1 MNRYVNN
8 KPSQSSDI
16 LRRIAMLV
24 HYDGTSYFG
33 FQAQNDLPTV
43 QVAIE
48 RAIGQLTGEYRRVQ
62 GAGRTDAGVHSSGQV
77 VAFDTWTSYS
87 PTVFLRATNRYLP
100 GDVRVHKISE
110 VDIRFDPRRS
120 ATRRNYSYH
129 IINQEIDSPLRSRY
143 SHVVKKPMNIPAM
156 QDAAAFIEGDLECAP
171 FSGRLGHREGRSRR
185 RISLCSVTR
194 SGSSVTV
201 DMAADGFLPQ
211 QVRRTVGA
219 LVEIGLGK
227 MCMEQFHAKMESG
240 IQGAFRLMLPAKG
253 LELTAVEYPVS
264 PFEPVSNL
272 QSIGSYVEVGAI

>member
-1 MNRYVNN
+1 VSLYASVR
-8 KPSQSSDI
+8 PSDSSET

-24 HYDGTSYFG
+24 HYDGTGYFG

-48 RAIGQLTGEYRRVQ
+48 NAIDHLTGERRRVQ

-77 VAFDTWTSYS
+77 IAFDTWSLYSTS
-87 PTVFLRATNRYLP
+87 VFLKATNRYLP
-100 GDVRVHKISE
+100 EDIRVHQVSE
-110 VDIRFDPRRS
+110 VDIRFDPRRY
-120 ATRRNYSYH
+120 ATRRSYSYH

-143 SHVVKKPMNIPAM
+143 THVVKKPMDITAM
-156 QDAAAFIEGDLECAP
+156 KDAAAYIEGDIECAP

-185 RISLCSVTR
+185 RISSCSVTR
-194 SGSSVTV
+194 SGSSVTI

-219 LVEIGLGK
+219 LVQIGVGTMSMEEFHTK
-227 MCMEQFHAKMESG
+227 MKSG
-240 IQGAFRLMLPAKG
+240 AQGAFRLVLPAKG
-253 LELTAVEYPVS
+253 LELTAVEYLIS
-264 PFEPVSNL
+264 PFESVGNL